1 MFAFPTGRLDN
12 RRPAATA
19 FRRTK
24 DIQVSGPSDNLT
36 NQPQFVWAGSPPATA
51 PTPAEGASEVASL
64 LRELVGTTRELLETA
79 RQQLE
84 FSKRWEQRTLEQQ
97 QSQRD
102 EFQRLLR
109 EHPELRGRG
118 KSVEENVNAV
128 VGKALTDLFDYV
140 EHHGSD
146 LTDSDYIRSELVE
159 KYGGLLYHLYGIH
172 GIVKRVSAFENQQQ
186 QQQQQA
192 PPKPPGT

>member
-1 MFAFPTGRLDN
+1 M
-12 RRPAATA
+12 
-19 FRRTK
+19 
-24 DIQVSGPSDNLT
+24 SGTSDNLT
-36 NQPQFVWAGSPPATA
+36 NQPQFVWAGGQMA
-51 PTPAEGASEVASL
+51 PTPPGGSLAEVASL
-64 LRELVGTTRELLETA
+64 LRELIGVTRELVDNS

-84 FSKRWEQRTLEQQ
+84 FSKRWEQRTVEQQ
-97 QSQRD
+97 QVQRD

-109 EHPELRGRG
+109 EHPELKGRA
-118 KSVEENVNAV
+118 KPIEEHVNAV

-186 QQQQQA
+186 QQQQA